1 MTLNTE
7 LSRAVRRALF
17 VGACATGGVGSAL
30 AQDAPAAP
38 AEDIADTVVVTGSRL
53 VSPNLQSISPVT
65 ALSAEEIV
73 KTGRS
78 TIEDVINE
86 LPQVFAAQ
94 GANVSNGADGTATV
108 KTVPPRSTCAAW
120 VPTAR
125 WFSSMVAVSAPAIPA
140 APRSLPTSTRFPPR
154 WWNASSC

>member
-17 VGACATGGVGSAL
+17 LGACATGGVSTAL
-30 AQDAPAAP
+30 AQNAPATTP
-38 AEDIADTVVVTGSRL
+38 QSDDIADTVVVTGSRL
-53 VSPNLQSISPVT
+53 VTPNLQSISPVT

-94 GANVSNGADGTATV
+94 GANVS
-108 KTVPPRSTCAAW
+108 
-120 VPTAR
+120 
-125 WFSSMVAVSAPAIPA
+125 
-140 APRSLPTSTRFPPR
+140 
-154 WWNASSC
+154 

>member
-17 VGACATGGVGSAL
+17 LGACATGGISTAL
-30 AQDAPAAP
+30 AQDAPATTSD
-38 AEDIADTVVVTGSRL
+38 DIVDTVVVTGSRL

-94 GANVSNGADGTATV
+94 GANVSNGGNGTATV
-108 KTVPPRSTCAAW
+108 NLRGLRSDERRVGNECKA
-120 VPTAR
+120 
-125 WFSSMVAVSAPAIPA
+125 
-140 APRSLPTSTRFPPR
+140 
-154 WWNASSC
+154 